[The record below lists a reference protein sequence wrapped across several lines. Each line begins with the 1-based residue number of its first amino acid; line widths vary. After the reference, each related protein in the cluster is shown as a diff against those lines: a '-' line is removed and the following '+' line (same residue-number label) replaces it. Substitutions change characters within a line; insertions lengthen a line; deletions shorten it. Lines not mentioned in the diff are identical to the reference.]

1 MCGFVNLMGMVG
13 GVILAVAAVEA
24 SDLGHAEEGDLLGDL
39 VRWLLGA
46 GVHSRHVKLLGAA
59 ALVLA
64 PLLWG
69 YSYSSFLLFL
79 ETTDPGCGPADREAV
94 YSRSVWHTHYA
105 WSSSCSSS
113 CTKAIIRCRFSRL
126 KSVSLLLTE
135 VDKVSVIYLL
145 EEWRQEMSSSLHCLV
160 SSKEGAKLA
169 DSIQMFHNIAS
180 VRIKYTE

>member
-1 MCGFVNLMGMVG
+1 MGMVG

-24 SDLGHAEEGDLLGDL
+24 SDLDLHAEEGDLLGDL
-39 VRWLLGA
+39 ARWLLGA
-46 GVHSRHVKLLGAA
+46 GVRSRHVKLLGAA

-94 YSRSVWHTHYA
+94 YSRSLL
-105 WSSSCSSS
+105 SSSCSSS

-160 SSKEGAKLA
+160 SSKEGAKLV
-169 DSIQMFHNIAS
+169 DSIQMFYNIAS

>member
-1 MCGFVNLMGMVG
+1 MGMVG

-24 SDLGHAEEGDLLGDL
+24 SDLDLHAEEGGDLLGDL

-46 GVHSRHVKLLGAA
+46 GVRSRHVKLLGAA

-94 YSRSVWHTHYA
+94 YSRSLL
-105 WSSSCSSS
+105 SSSCSSS

-160 SSKEGAKLA
+160 SSKEGAKLV
-169 DSIQMFHNIAS
+169 DSIQMFYNIAS

>member
-94 YSRSVWHTHYA
+94 YSRSVCHLQCGLAHVQVHA
-105 WSSSCSSS
+105 
-113 CTKAIIRCRFSRL
+113 L
-126 KSVSLLLTE
+126 K
-135 VDKVSVIYLL
+135 
-145 EEWRQEMSSSLHCLV
+145 R
-160 SSKEGAKLA
+160 
-169 DSIQMFHNIAS
+169 
-180 VRIKYTE
+180 

>member
-1 MCGFVNLMGMVG
+1 MVCGFVNLMGMVG

-24 SDLGHAEEGDLLGDL
+24 SDLDLHAEEGGDLLGDL

-46 GVHSRHVKLLGAA
+46 GVRSLHVKLLGAA

-94 YSRSVWHTHYA
+94 YSRSLL
-105 WSSSCSSS
+105 SSSCSS
-113 CTKAIIRCRFSRL
+113 
-126 KSVSLLLTE
+126 
-135 VDKVSVIYLL
+135 
-145 EEWRQEMSSSLHCLV
+145 
-160 SSKEGAKLA
+160 
-169 DSIQMFHNIAS
+169 
-180 VRIKYTE
+180 

>member
-1 MCGFVNLMGMVG
+1 MGMVG

-24 SDLGHAEEGDLLGDL
+24 SDLDLHAEEGDLLGDL
-39 VRWLLGA
+39 ARWLLGA
-46 GVHSRHVKLLGAA
+46 GVRSRHVKLLGAA

-94 YSRSVWHTHYA
+94 YSRSVTPSLL
-105 WSSSCSSS
+105 SSSCSSS

-160 SSKEGAKLA
+160 SSKEGAKLV
-169 DSIQMFHNIAS
+169 DSIQMFYNIAS

>member
-13 GVILAVAAVEA
+13 GVILALAAVEA

-94 YSRSVWHTHYA
+94 YSRSVWHTHYGLA
-105 WSSSCSSS
+105 HVQVH
-113 CTKAIIRCRFSRL
+113 AL
-126 KSVSLLLTE
+126 KRYSVAGFL
-135 VDKVSVIYLL
+135 D
-145 EEWRQEMSSSLHCLV
+145 
-160 SSKEGAKLA
+160 
-169 DSIQMFHNIAS
+169 
-180 VRIKYTE
+180 

>member
-24 SDLGHAEEGDLLGDL
+24 SDLALVEEGDLLGDL

-94 YSRSVWHTHYA
+94 YSRSVCHLHYGQA
-105 WSSSCSSS
+105 YVQVH
-113 CTKAIIRCRFSRL
+113 AL
-126 KSVSLLLTE
+126 K
-135 VDKVSVIYLL
+135 
-145 EEWRQEMSSSLHCLV
+145 R
-160 SSKEGAKLA
+160 
-169 DSIQMFHNIAS
+169 
-180 VRIKYTE
+180 